1 MRGDATLGAAP
12 TFAFGRLMRPTAG
25 TLITV
30 ATLFAAAGSAPA
42 QATVAPAAG
51 MRSAPRVC
59 AGGDVTLGT
68 NLDTSWV
75 YTPPRRR
82 PGRPPPPRRRPGS
95 IVALPNPDSL
105 LAPLRPLLRDADVI
119 LINVEG
125 AIGEGPAPRKCREGS
140 ENCYAFRQPPSTA
153 AAIRRLSDSAAV
165 VGNLANNHARDAGPE
180 GLEITTRYLTD
191 AGVLVTGVDTM
202 VTPVVTRGGD
212 TIAVLGF
219 STSAGPDPRDLDAVR
234 RHVARARARFPLVV
248 VTMHMG
254 AEGLGAQR
262 TRDSTELFLGIDR
275 GNSVA
280 FAHAAVEAGASL
292 VVGHG
297 PHVMRAAEWKGQALI
312 FYSLGNLVTY
322 GPFAHDEPLNRGAI
336 ACAVLVP
343 GAGVRDAALRS
354 TVQRSPGFV
363 RPDRSG
369 RAATLVDSLSRLDF
383 PSTGARLI
391 TEARIGRP

>member
-1 MRGDATLGAAP
+1 MRFTAAMLIASATL
-12 TFAFGRLMRPTAG
+12 L
-25 TLITV
+25 
-30 ATLFAAAGSAPA
+30 AAAGPVRA
-42 QATVAPAAG
+42 QALAVPATRG
-51 MRSAPRVC
+51 PSPPRVC

-95 IVALPNPDSL
+95 IVALPDPDSL
-105 LAPLRPLLRDADVI
+105 LAPLRPLLRDADVV

-140 ENCYAFRQPPSTA
+140 ENCYAFRQPPRAA

-165 VGNLANNHARDAGPE
+165 IGNLANNHAGDAGPE
-180 GLEITTRYLTD
+180 GLEVTTRHLTS
-191 AGVLVTGVDTM
+191 AGVLVTGIDTLA
-202 VTPVVTRGGD
+202 TAVVTRGGD
-212 TIAVLGF
+212 TIGVLGF

-234 RHVARARARFPLVV
+234 RHVTRARARFPLVV

-254 AEGLGAQR
+254 AEGLDAQR

-280 FAHAAVEAGASL
+280 FARAAVASGASL
-292 VVGHG
+292 VIGHG
-297 PHVMRAAEWKGQALI
+297 PHVMRAAEWVGSALI

-336 ACAVLVP
+336 ACATLVP

-383 PSTGARLI
+383 PATGARLV
-391 TEARIGRP
+391 TEARVTRPE

>member
-1 MRGDATLGAAP
+1 MRVIAIIPIVVILGVASRARAQQVAP
-12 TFAFGRLMRPTAG
+12 PPTA
-25 TLITV
+25 
-30 ATLFAAAGSAPA
+30 ARAGI
-42 QATVAPAAG
+42 
-51 MRSAPRVC
+51 RVC

-95 IVALPNPDSL
+95 VVALPDPDSL
-105 LAPLRPLLRDADVI
+105 LLPLRPLLRDADVV

-140 ENCYAFRQPPSTA
+140 EFCYAFRQPPRTA
-153 AAIRRLSDSAAV
+153 TAIRRLSDSGAV
-165 VGNLANNHARDAGPE
+165 VGNLANNHAGDAGPE
-180 GLEITTRYLTD
+180 GLVATTQHLTR
-191 AGVLVTGVDTM
+191 AGVLVTGTDTIETA
-202 VTPVVTRGGD
+202 VATRRGD
-212 TIAVLGF
+212 TIAILGF

-234 RHVARARARFPLVV
+234 RHVTRARDRFPVVV

-254 AEGLGAQR
+254 AEGIGAQR
-262 TRDSTELFLGIDR
+262 TRDTTELFLELDR

-280 FAHAAVEAGASL
+280 FARAAVASGASL

-297 PHVMRAAEWKGQALI
+297 PHVMRAAEWMGQALV

-322 GPFAHDEPLNRGAI
+322 GPFLHDEPLNRGAI

-343 GAGVRDAALRS
+343 GGGVRDAALRS

-363 RPDRSG
+363 RPDRTG
-369 RAATLVDSLSRLDF
+369 RAAALVDSLSRLDF
-383 PSTGARLI
+383 PRTGARLI
-391 TEARIGRP
+391 TEARVARP